1 MKINEIILKASQQ
14 PAAVQPSVVNQ
25 QARVA
30 KVMNDIAVSANNKAP
45 TEEEKVLAIRNIADQ
60 KQRNNREYAARLAK
74 QLVIA
79 KNATR

>member
-14 PAAVQPSVVNQ
+14 PATVQPSVVNQ